1 MELIKN
7 FGINPFLLGA
17 QVVNFLIVLFILRK
31 FLYKPIIELL
41 QKRQNAIKE
50 GLKKA
55 EEAEQRLKRI
65 VEEEKTILTNAHIK
79 AKKIIE
85 DAILQSQESS
95 KEIQENAKK
104 QSEKILMEAKVEI
117 ERKAIETEKRLMESV
132 GSLAIKFLQK
142 SVEEL
147 FSEREQKEVMENAL
161 KKIKVQ

>member
-65 VEEEKTILTNAHIK
+65 VGEEKTILTNAHIK